1 MKKILIALMLLGA
14 ICANT
19 FAQEY
24 DVVEVGEEITV
35 NPNEVYL
42 SVGTP
47 STLQIFGNL
56 FAAIFTLGQADIDS
70 FMPVTFTAGYNHY
83 FCDNHLGVGGYVSY
97 EQLFGSNMFTT
108 QAKITGQY
116 GWEHFKIYHSFSAG
130 AMGILGNSS
139 PQVIPMF
146 DLTWLGL
153 KLDFDNWNIFIDS
166 SIGCTAFIKA
176 GASFK
181 F

>member
-1 MKKILIALMLLGA
+1 
-14 ICANT
+14 
-19 FAQEY
+19 
-24 DVVEVGEEITV
+24 
-35 NPNEVYL
+35 
-42 SVGTP
+42 
-47 STLQIFGNL
+47 
-56 FAAIFTLGQADIDS
+56 
-70 FMPVTFTAGYNHY
+70 
-83 FCDNHLGVGGYVSY
+83 
-97 EQLFGSNMFTT
+97 
-108 QAKITGQY
+108 
-116 GWEHFKIYHSFSAG
+116 
-130 AMGILGNSS
+130 MGILGNSS

>member
-1 MKKILIALMLLGA
+1 MKKIILALVLMGA

-19 FAQEY
+19 FAQAY
-24 DVVEVGEEITV
+24 DVVEAGEEVDI
-35 NPNEVYL
+35 NNNEVYL
-42 SVGTP
+42 TVGTM
-47 STLQIFGNL
+47 SGLSFILLIGS
-56 FAAIFTLGQADIDS
+56 LGLVAVNKEESVPIC
-70 FMPVTFTAGYNHY
+70 FTAGYNHY
-83 FCDNHLGVGGYVSY
+83 FCDEHLGVGGYISY
-97 EQLFGSNMFTT
+97 EPTFGLNMLSL

-139 PQVIPMF
+139 PQVIPML

-166 SIGCTAFIKA
+166 SLGCTAFIKA

>member
-24 DVVEVGEEITV
+24 DIIEAGEEITV

-56 FAAIFTLGQADIDS
+56 FAAIFSLGQADIDS

-116 GWEHFKIYHSFSAG
+116 GWEHFKIYHSASAG
-130 AMGILGNSS
+130 VMIVSGGANFIA
-139 PQVIPMF
+139 
-146 DLTWLGL
+146 DLTYLGL
-153 KLDFDNWNIFIDS
+153 KADFEDFNIFVEAS
-166 SIGCTAFIKA
+166 FPATAILKI
-176 GASFK
+176 GASYK